1 MTTLFGRWNKAMSPL
16 RSNLRGLK
24 QGVLLGHLLLLSQS
38 AAAAGF
44 VDSLADV
51 ISWIA
56 IIIIPV
62 ILGIVY
68 WQIHYLPSKIAEKRQ
83 HPQQEAIHAMCMVSR
98 FSGGLFWPI
107 AFVWAHLRPTIV
119 PLSKDQVSAIAQ
131 SNKKVETSE
140 SKDASC

>member
-1 MTTLFGRWNKAMSPL
+1 MSHWHSL
-16 RSNLRGLK
+16 SHTLK
-24 QGVLLGHLLLLSQS
+24 QGLLLGFLLLLSRS
-38 AAAAGF
+38 AMAAGI
-44 VDSLADV
+44 VDSLADIV
-51 ISWIA
+51 SWIA

-62 ILGIVY
+62 VLAIIY

-107 AFVWAHLRPTIV
+107 AFVWAHIRPTVV

-131 SNKKVETSE
+131 SNKKSGSQD
-140 SKDASC
+140 SKDPS